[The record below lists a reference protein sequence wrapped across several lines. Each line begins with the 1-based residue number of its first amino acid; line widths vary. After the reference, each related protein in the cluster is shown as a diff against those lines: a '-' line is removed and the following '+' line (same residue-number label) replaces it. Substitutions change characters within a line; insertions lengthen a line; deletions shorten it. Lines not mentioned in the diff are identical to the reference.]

1 MPISIPESRPQ
12 CILATDVGSTTT
24 KAILIEKRD
33 DGYRLT
39 TRGEMPTTVEAP
51 WENVMTGVRKSIRRV
66 EELLERRILDD
77 DGRLMRPSQ
86 DGSGVD
92 LYVSTSS
99 AGGGLQMMV
108 AGLVKNV
115 SAASAHRAA
124 LGAGAVVLDVIAVD
138 AERSHSEKITRITQL
153 RPDIILL
160 SGGVDGGSVQYI
172 ASMSEILKQAKPQPR
187 FGATYKLPLIYAGN
201 KDAAD
206 IVTQICSEDMDVQ
219 VVENLRPSHDVENL
233 GPARE
238 RIHDVFMDHVM
249 AQAPGY
255 GELLQWVD
263 TTVMPTPGAVGRIV
277 SLMAEKYGKNIVC
290 VDIGGA
296 TTDVF
301 SAFDGTFTRTVSA
314 NLGMS
319 YSICNVLE
327 EAGFDAILRWVPF
340 DVDKAEVS
348 DWIAN
353 KMVRPTTIPQTLYHL
368 VLEQA
373 IAREALRLAF
383 AHHKSLARKVEK
395 EKVGILSGSGLLK
408 KSSEG
413 KEIIEMTRLGML
425 VGSGGVLSHAPQR
438 AQAALML
445 LDAFQPEGVT
455 ELAVDS
461 IFMMPHLGV
470 LSSVYPEI
478 AAEVFDKDC
487 IVRLGTCIALAGQ
500 VKPGAPLATVEV
512 ELPGGDKREV
522 RVEKGQLQVLA
533 IPEGQVATCR
543 VRPAATVDA
552 GNGKGVAFET
562 SVRGGVVGLILDGR
576 GRPIELPEDNPAE
589 RVRLLHSWYGAV
601 GAYPMDQISAL
612 LEKHPVKETPVKEEK
627 RGGLFR
633 FFRRRA

>member
-138 AERSHSEKITRITQL
+138 DERSHSEKITRITQL